1 VPYPGTKLYEIA
13 KKEGRLNIKPG
24 WSNFNVQSYMFMN
37 DIPYTPEGTSREELI
52 HDTYMANLRFNFRW
66 KIIKSWLFSPISGG
80 MVLTLP
86 KRWYLSPREI
96 GKLLSLASLF
106 GKRFFQV
113 QLYGLKIG
121 KGVRKSGVRGVKSD
135 V

>member
-13 KKEGRLNIKPG
+13 KREGRLHIKPG
-24 WSNFNVQSYMFMN
+24 WSNFNVQSYMFMD

-52 HDTYMANLRFNFRW
+52 HDTYIANLRFNLRF
-66 KIIKSWLFSPISGG
+66 KIIKSWLFSPVSGG

-86 KRWYLSPREI
+86 KHWYFSPCEI
-96 GKLLSLASLF
+96 GKLISLAFLF

-113 QLYGLKIG
+113 VLYGL
-121 KGVRKSGVRGVKSD
+121 RR
-135 V
+135 